1 MEDTANTTPTTT
13 DAAPGG
19 EAAAP
24 AQPDYAAEVERLT
37 RERDEARSESG
48 KVKAEHDALVRRTSL
63 EGKVTDLNTAMK
75 VLDPKRHLN
84 KDGSVDVYALYTDF
98 PILAPSSGPTAP
110 DGGGGAHGFYAS
122 TSLESVARGG
132 SPGEINA
139 AFDAE
144 LKGGR
149 K

>member
-1 MEDTANTTPTTT
+1 MEDTTTTPATPDTT
-13 DAAPGG
+13 PSG
-19 EAAAP
+19 ETAAAP
-24 AQPDYAAEVERLT
+24 SQPDYAAEVERLT
-37 RERDEARSESG
+37 RERDEARAEGS
-48 KVKAEHDALVRRTSL
+48 KAKAEHAAFVQRTQL

-75 VLDPKRHLN
+75 VLDPERHLN
-84 KDGSVDVYALYTDF
+84 EDGSVNVYALYTDF
-98 PILAPSSGPTAP
+98 PILAPSFGPTAP
-110 DGGGGAHGFYAS
+110 DGGGGTHSSYINTG
-122 TSLESVARGG
+122 LESVARTG